1 MPASASFASPTA
13 INDWAFG
20 NRKTI
25 LHQQLGPRSM
35 NNGARRLVNLS
46 LALLVISSI
55 SARAEDQPMASAPLP
70 PPLPKSP
77 PAAQSAPVAAAPQEH
92 PPAKPAASDSAHI
105 GNGKQESVH
114 RARISSSNPK
124 RGAAADRAAS
134 AYVKNA
140 AKKHSA
146 SRGTGTVPE
155 PRVSLRPPEKI
166 APGEQIAGAMS
177 APGPPPPYAYYPGYP
192 PAFVP
197 YPPAYQYPWPP
208 GPVLPR

>member
-1 MPASASFASPTA
+1 
-13 INDWAFG
+13 
-20 NRKTI
+20 
-25 LHQQLGPRSM
+25 M
-35 NNGARRLVNLS
+35 NNRARWLVTLFF
-46 LALLVISSI
+46 ALLLSSGI

-77 PAAQSAPVAAAPQEH
+77 PTAQSAPAAAVPEEQRA
-92 PPAKPAASDSAHI
+92 AKPAASESAHF

-114 RARISSSNPK
+114 RARVSSSKPK
-124 RGAAADRAAS
+124 RGVAADRTAS

-140 AKKHSA
+140 VKREHSA
-146 SRGTGTVPE
+146 SRGAGALPE
-155 PRVSLRPPEKI
+155 PRVSLRPPDKI
-166 APGEQIAGAMS
+166 GLGEQMAGAMP

-197 YPPAYQYPWPP
+197 YPPAYQYPWPR

>member
-1 MPASASFASPTA
+1 MPASAPFASPTA
-13 INDWAFG
+13 INDWRVG
-20 NRKTI
+20 SRRSI
-25 LHQQLGPRSM
+25 LHQLLGPRSM
-35 NNGARRLVNLS
+35 NNGARRLVSLS
-46 LALLVISSI
+46 LALLLISSI
-55 SARAEDQPMASAPLP
+55 SARAEDPPMAEDQPMASAPLP
-70 PPLPKSP
+70 PPLPKS
-77 PAAQSAPVAAAPQEH
+77 APVAAPPEEH
-92 PPAKPAASDSAHI
+92 QLAKPAASDSARI

-134 AYVKNA
+134 AYARNF

-146 SRGTGTVPE
+146 SQGPGTVPE
-155 PRVSLRPPEKI
+155 PRVSLRPPDKI
-166 APGEQIAGAMS
+166 APGEQIAGAMPS
-177 APGPPPPYAYYPGYP
+177 PGPPPPYAYYPGYP